1 MFKYLDMNF
10 IVILINELKML
21 IRILTSRSF
30 FVIFL
35 FFQFYGVVQDHP
47 QENFAMFWLETI

>member
-1 MFKYLDMNF
+1 MFKYLDVNF
-10 IVILINELKML
+10 IVIIINELK
-21 IRILTSRSF
+21 IASKDSDINDF

-47 QENFAMFWLETI
+47 QENSAMFWLETI